1 MQSKATTVEQY
12 LAELPEDRRAA
23 VQALREVILANLQG
37 GYEEGMQYGMIG
49 YYVPHSIYP
58 AGYHCDPK
66 QPLPLACVASQKNYL
81 AVYLSCLYSQP
92 EFDAWFRGAWTGA
105 GKKLDM
111 GKGCVR
117 FKRIGDVPLEVLGQ
131 AIARVPV
138 PEFIRIYET
147 ARESAG
153 RHGRS
158 TKKASSTEETP
169 VKKAPAKKAQARQT
183 TAKKAASRPTP
194 AKKAPVKKASAVKPS
209 VKKMTSSKGAAQ
221 PAARTARSTR
231 KK

>member
-23 VQALREVILANLQG
+23 VQALREVILANLPG

-58 AGYHCDPK
+58 PGYHCDPR
-66 QPLPLACVASQKNYL
+66 QPLPLACVASQKNHL
-81 AVYLSCLYSQP
+81 SVYLSCLYSEP
-92 EFDAWFRGAWTGA
+92 AFDAWFRDAWTNA

-138 PEFIRIYET
+138 AEFIRVYET
-147 ARESAG
+147 ARDSAG
-153 RHGRS
+153 RHGRP
-158 TKKASSTEETP
+158 TKKASSAEKAP
-169 VKKAPAKKAQARQT
+169 AKKAPAKKVQAKQT
-183 TAKKAASRPTP
+183 AVKKAATRPSP
-194 AKKAPVKKASAVKPS
+194 AKKAPVKKVSAGKPG
-209 VKKMTSSKGAAQ
+209 VKKMTSSKGAVQ
-221 PAARTARSTR
+221 PASRTARSARR
-231 KK
+231 K